1 MTSLLARW
9 RGKLREF
16 GPAQDGNIAIT
27 FAAFSFPMIFF
38 LGWAIDYSIGNSAK
52 ASMQAAL
59 DATGLSLSKE
69 AQKLNNGEAL
79 NAKALKYFLAN
90 FNRPDVQNVTI
101 TPIFTDLNNGK
112 YKLELSATGQVPTS
126 LTGMWKDH
134 MNIGSETQV
143 IWGYKKLELA
153 LALDNTGSMSSN
165 KKMDQLKTAAK
176 NLIDTLKKA
185 AKSNGD
191 IRISIVPFATDV
203 NIGTGNVN
211 ADWIRWDEWEAEPA
225 ALVSSKPGNW
235 LDIEAGS
242 NCPFTNS
249 NPYRFKCLQG
259 PNNSSTVSKIP
270 SSGLICPSPNNDG
283 TVYNGCYDSKNPI
296 TEEVARGRNASC
308 GGLSNCSCSGSGN
321 NKVCTQKTGFPWVVN
336 NHSTWNG
343 CVWDRDQDNDVK
355 NTAADKNIKSTRF
368 STHQAS
374 NCPVTMLPLTY
385 DWNALTSKINAM
397 APTGNT
403 NVTIGMA
410 VAFQTLSP
418 VAPFNA
424 SAPAIDLDKVII
436 LLTDGENT
444 ESRFSS
450 SANTIDKRTKLACDN
465 AKAANIKVY
474 TIRVIN
480 GNSSLLQQCA
490 SKSDMYYD
498 VQEASQLN
506 TVFVTIANSLASL
519 RLAQ

>member
-27 FAAFSFPMIFF
+27 FAAFSFPMMFF
-38 LGWAIDYSIGNSAK
+38 LGWAVDYSIGNSAK

-90 FNRPDVQNVTI
+90 FNRPDVKNITI
-101 TPIFTDLNNGK
+101 TPTFTDLDNGK
-112 YKLELSATGQVPTS
+112 YKLQLSATAQVPTS
-126 LTGMWKDH
+126 LTGIWQDY

-165 KKMDQLKTAAK
+165 KKMEQLKTAAK
-176 NLIDTLKKA
+176 NLLDTLKKA
-185 AKSNGD
+185 AKKDGD

-211 ADWIRWDEWEAEPA
+211 ADWIRWDEWEADA
-225 ALVSSKPGNW
+225 
-235 LDIEAGS
+235 
-242 NCPFTNS
+242 
-249 NPYRFKCLQG
+249 
-259 PNNSSTVSKIP
+259 NNF
-270 SSGLICPSPNNDG
+270 
-283 TVYNGCYDSKNPI
+283 
-296 TEEVARGRNASC
+296 
-308 GGLSNCSCSGSGN
+308 SCSKSQYTTKKNCEN
-321 NKVCTQKTGFPWVVN
+321 NNGQWKLKAK
-336 NHSTWNG
+336 STWNG

-355 NTAADKNIKSTRF
+355 NTAVDKNIKSTKF

-374 NCPVTMLPLTY
+374 SCPVEMLPLTY
-385 DWNALTSKINAM
+385 DWNTLTSKINAM
-397 APTGNT
+397 TPTGNT

-410 VAFQTLSP
+410 MAFQTLSP

-450 SANTIDKRTKLACDN
+450 TAKTIDKRTKLACDN
-465 AKAANIKVY
+465 AKAANIKIY

-490 SKSDMYYD
+490 TKSDMYYD
-498 VQEASQLN
+498 VQDASQLN